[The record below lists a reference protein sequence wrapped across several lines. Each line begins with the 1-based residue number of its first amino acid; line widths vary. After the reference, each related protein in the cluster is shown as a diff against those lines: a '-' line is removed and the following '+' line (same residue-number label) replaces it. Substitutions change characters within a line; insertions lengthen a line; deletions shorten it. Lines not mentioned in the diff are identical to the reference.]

1 MDGHFKWQ
9 VSDVLHNDWF
19 SCLFW
24 AQHTSRHKATLVSD
38 GSSGCAA
45 LGSERLRHTV
55 LCCSTQRPSYICY
68 LFRSLFFFFFF
79 LRAPRN
85 IFKLSIFKHYLLAV
99 KKIDPLRAR
108 GWRRRRR
115 GLKRGLKIAQPL
127 DSCSYWKQS
136 PLLTPLRLST
146 SALQLDLLRSSLLGT
161 DATGSR
167 PEQSPS

>member
-1 MDGHFKWQ
+1 MSSTMTGFLAFSGHSTHQDTKPRLSATDPAAALPWGLRDFATLSSAAPHKGRLIYAIYFGHF
-9 VSDVLHNDWF
+9 
-19 SCLFW
+19 
-24 AQHTSRHKATLVSD
+24 
-38 GSSGCAA
+38 
-45 LGSERLRHTV
+45 
-55 LCCSTQRPSYICY
+55 
-68 LFRSLFFFFFF
+68 FFFFFF